1 MSIELHAV
9 QRIRFISEGS
19 AFAVDKSGDPGI
31 GDFTDLPIREGSAQL
46 TLTRDSLD
54 PQQLVQ
60 SRLEYRKEVL
70 GKRSATLAFTLNL
83 APTGVAANASTIA
96 VSGAT
101 QTLLGIVCGATRTG
115 VAGSTSA
122 AGSSASVINVATG
135 HGTRFVAGSAMGW
148 VNASG
153 VLETREVESVSTDAV
168 TLKHAFS
175 GSPANSDPLYNCTTV
190 YMTEDPATSLQF
202 AVQGAEDQDQWLLLG
217 GQAVGGIQVAIDPS
231 GQALPSITVNM
242 TFANWLDVA
251 EMESAFGG
259 IGTATYTNYEPIVGH
274 AGELRVFTV
283 GAPTLNTSSLVHC
296 SALAFA
302 PAISYV
308 PVTSHSGTNTVFR
321 WRAARAAP
329 PCEGSWTSPYQDLT
343 WWTARNNRTDKAVF
357 FQMGTAAGSTV
368 MISAPTVQIVNPQRV
383 ADGSQIAAET
393 IAWKARRDTDV
404 GSAVTEIAKS
414 PFRIHFF

>member
-1 MSIELHAV
+1 MTIELHAV
-9 QRIRFISEGS
+9 QRIRCYEEDS
-19 AFAVDKSGDPGI
+19 FAVDGTVDPGLSS
-31 GDFTDLPIREGSAQL
+31 FVDLPIREGSAQL

-83 APTGVAANASTIA
+83 APTGIAANASTVADI
-96 VSGAT
+96 GAT
-101 QTLLGIVCGATRTG
+101 QAVLAIVCGNVRAG

-122 AGSSASVINVATG
+122 AGSTASVINVATG
-135 HGTRFVAGSAMGW
+135 HGSRFVAGGAMGW

-175 GSPANSDPLYNCTTV
+175 GSPANADPLYNCTTV
-190 YMTEDPATSLQF
+190 YMTENPGGSLQF
-202 AVQGAEDQDQWLLLG
+202 LVEGVESDDRWLLLG

-231 GQALPSITVNM
+231 GQALPSVTINL
-242 TFANWLDVA
+242 TFANWLA
-251 EMESAFGG
+251 SNETAGTITGG

-283 GAPTLNTSSLVHC
+283 GAPTLTTSTLVHC

-302 PAISYV
+302 PAISYA
-308 PVTSHSGTNTVFR
+308 PVTSPSGSNTVLR

-357 FQMGTAAGSTV
+357 FQMGAAAGSTV

-404 GSAVTEIAKS
+404 GSSVTEIAKS